1 MVITT
6 ASRADHSATGHI
18 SSKESCCWQEDLA
31 GIDSERRQ
39 FRTEIQLCHRGFI
52 RPRAEH
58 PGRRSALT
66 RGTKEFH
73 LQTLPPRLL
82 PPERL
87 VRRPVSGLLERDLD
101 PFVFPSVTFDDR
113 NAQTQVEVS
122 STAVRMPAT
131 GIQNQ
136 ETRDDSSDEND
147 VLGGKAQMA

>member
-39 FRTEIQLCHRGFI
+39 FRTEVQLCRRGFI

-66 RGTKEFH
+66 RGAKEFH

-87 VRRPVSGLLERDLD
+87 VRRPVSGLLERGLD
-101 PFVFPSVTFDDR
+101 PFVFPGVTFDDR

-122 STAVRMPAT
+122 STAVRMPTT
-131 GIQNQ
+131 GVQNQ
-136 ETRDDSSDEND
+136 ETRDDSPDEND